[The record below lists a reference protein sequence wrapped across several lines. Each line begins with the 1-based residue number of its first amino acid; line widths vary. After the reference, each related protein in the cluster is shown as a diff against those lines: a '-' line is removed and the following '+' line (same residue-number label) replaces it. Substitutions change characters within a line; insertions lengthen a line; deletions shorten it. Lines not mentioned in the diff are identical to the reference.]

1 MITFHGIDIIT
12 YMLYNKADFHEA
24 GVKMAN
30 KRATNFEE
38 FEAGLLKRPGVRREY
53 EALKPRYDMIKSLIK
68 RRSQL
73 KISQTEL
80 AKIIGTKQPAIS
92 RLEKGDYNT
101 TLKTFFKVA
110 EALDLEI
117 SYKARKKD

>member
-1 MITFHGIDIIT
+1 MKRYYPIQDTQ
-12 YMLYNKADFHEA
+12 MPNKKPTD
-24 GVKMAN
+24 
-30 KRATNFEE
+30 FEE
-38 FEAGLLKRPGVRREY
+38 FEATLLEKPGIRKEY
-53 EALKPRYDMIKSLIK
+53 EALKPRYDMIRTLIK
-68 RRSQL
+68 RRNQL
-73 KISQTEL
+73 KISQSEL

-117 SYKARKKD
+117 TYKARKKD

>member
-1 MITFHGIDIIT
+1 MS
-12 YMLYNKADFHEA
+12 NK
-24 GVKMAN
+24 KP
-30 KRATNFEE
+30 TNFEE
-38 FEAGLLKRPGVRREY
+38 FEAALLEKPGVRREY
-53 EALKPRYDMIKSLIK
+53 EALKRRYDMIKSLIK
-68 RRSQL
+68 RRNQL

-80 AKIIGTKQPAIS
+80 ARIIGTKQPAIS

-117 SYKARKKD
+117 SYKAKKKV

>member
-1 MITFHGIDIIT
+1 
-12 YMLYNKADFHEA
+12 
-24 GVKMAN
+24 MAN
-30 KRATNFEE
+30 KGPTSFTE
-38 FEAGLLKRPGVRREY
+38 FEADLLKKPGIRREY
-53 EALKPRYDMIKSLIK
+53 EALKLRYDMIKSLIK
-68 RRSQL
+68 RRNQL

-110 EALDLEI
+110 EALDLDI
-117 SYKARKKD
+117 TYKARKKG